1 MTTAVAGRVRRRH
14 RNGSSRLLAVAA
26 LIALILVGAVVV
38 HATMPS
44 WYARLWYPI
53 EHMQVI
59 SAEAGA
65 SGVQPDLIAAVIYQ
79 ESKFAEDARSDRG
92 AVGLMQVLP
101 ETARWIHR
109 QPGAPAAAPERLAE
123 PAVNI
128 AYGVWYLHY
137 LIDKYGS
144 QDLAL
149 AAYNGGETNL
159 RRWIADA
166 RSAGRSLNVADIPFS
181 ETRGFVAAVHDA
193 RSVYRRAWSES
204 LGVS

>member
-1 MTTAVAGRVRRRH
+1 MTTAVARRVRRRH
-14 RNGSSRLLAVAA
+14 RGGPSRWVSVAA
-26 LIALILVGAVVV
+26 LMVLIVVGAVAV

-53 EHMQVI
+53 EHVQVI
-59 SAEAGA
+59 SAEAEA

-79 ESKFAEDARSDRG
+79 ESKFTEDARSDRG

-109 QPGAPAAAPERLAE
+109 QPGAPSAAPERLAE

-166 RSAGRSLNVADIPFS
+166 RGAGHALSVAEIPFS
-181 ETRGFVAAVHDA
+181 ETRGFVAAVGDA
-193 RSVYRRAWSES
+193 RAIYRRAWSES

>member
-1 MTTAVAGRVRRRH
+1 MTTAVAGRARRRQ
-14 RNGSSRLLAVAA
+14 GIGPTGWVAVACLTL
-26 LIALILVGAVVV
+26 LIVASAVAV
-38 HATMPS
+38 HMSMPS

-53 EHMQVI
+53 DHVQVI
-59 SAEAGA
+59 SAESRA
-65 SGVQPDLIAAVIYQ
+65 SGVQPDLLAAVIYQ
-79 ESKFAEDARSDRG
+79 ESKFSEDARSDRG

-101 ETARWIHR
+101 GTAQWIR
-109 QPGAPAAAPERLAE
+109 GQPGAPAAGPARLAE

-128 AYGVWYLHY
+128 AYGAWYLRY

-166 RSAGRSLNVADIPFS
+166 RREGHTLDPADIPFS
-181 ETRGFVAAVHDA
+181 ETRGFVAAVRDA
-193 RSVYRRAWSES
+193 QSIYRRAWSES
-204 LGVS
+204 LQLP